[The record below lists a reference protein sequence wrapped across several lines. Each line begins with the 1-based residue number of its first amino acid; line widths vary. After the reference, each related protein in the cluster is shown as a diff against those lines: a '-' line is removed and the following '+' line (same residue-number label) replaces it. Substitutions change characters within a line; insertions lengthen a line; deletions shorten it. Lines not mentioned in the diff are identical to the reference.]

1 MKKYF
6 YSILVMALFAVGF
19 TSSEDSE
26 TSNVTQEE
34 VPTNIEAVSVEQ
46 MLLDL
51 DQNEMRA
58 QKKYADK
65 WFEITG
71 TLGNMDSEGE
81 YFSLDGEIWRMADVH
96 CKLPKEKRN
105 ELTNKLINMEK
116 GDRISVIGKVT
127 DMGEIV
133 GYYVTIV
140 DVYRK

>member
-6 YSILVMALFAVGF
+6 YSILLMALFAVGF

-81 YFSLDGEIWRMADVH
+81 YFSLDGEVFRMVSVH
-96 CKLPKEKRN
+96 CQLPKGKRE

-116 GDRISVIGKVT
+116 GNRIAVKGKVT
-127 DMGEIV
+127 NMGEIM
-133 GYYVTIV
+133 GYNVTIV